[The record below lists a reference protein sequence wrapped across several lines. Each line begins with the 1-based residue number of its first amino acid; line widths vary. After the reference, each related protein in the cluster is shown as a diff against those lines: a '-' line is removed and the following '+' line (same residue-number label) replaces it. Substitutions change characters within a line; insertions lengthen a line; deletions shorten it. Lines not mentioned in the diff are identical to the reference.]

1 MRSSPPLPKRTSEES
16 APRRETSLS
25 FSAAGPDRD
34 GCGGATGSSKS
45 HNLKSLESCGAEV
58 QKGNAPVERKL
69 QRLFRNPEASLL
81 IKRCNDFGA
90 GGVSVAVG
98 ELADGLHIDLGAVPK
113 KYEGLDGTELAI
125 SESQERM
132 AVVVAEKDADRFLA
146 LADSENLEATK
157 IAVVTESP
165 RLVME
170 WNGKKIVDV
179 SREFLNSNGA
189 EKHINIEVTAPED
202 YSRSVGGDFSENYK
216 KLASDLNVCSKR
228 GLSERFDSTIG
239 AGTVTMPFGG
249 KNQLTPSQAMV
260 NLVSVEKGHTDD
272 CSLMAWGFNPY
283 ISEKSRYHGAY
294 LAVVESVSK
303 LIGLRRAVLRRV
315 SYLPGIFRKADE
327 GREEMGQAA
336 CRASPAHLRHRR
348 TSGIGRDRR
357 KGLHERV
364 V

>member
-1 MRSSPPLPKRTSEES
+1 MRT
-16 APRRETSLS
+16 
-25 FSAAGPDRD
+25 D
-34 GCGGATGSSKS
+34 
-45 HNLKSLESCGAEV
+45 
-58 QKGNAPVERKL
+58 
-69 QRLFRNPEASLL
+69 
-81 IKRCNDFGA
+81 
-90 GGVSVAVG
+90 
-98 ELADGLHIDLGAVPK
+98 
-113 KYEGLDGTELAI
+113 
-125 SESQERM
+125 
-132 AVVVAEKDADRFLA
+132 FLA

-202 YSRSVGGDFSENYK
+202 YSRSVGGDFAENYK

-272 CSLMAWGFNPY
+272 CSIMAWGFNPY
-283 ISEKSRYHGAY
+283 ISEK
-294 LAVVESVSK
+294 AV
-303 LIGLRRAVLRRV
+303 ITGHI
-315 SYLPGIFRKADE
+315 LPLSNRC
-327 GREEMGQAA
+327 Q
-336 CRASPAHLRHRR
+336 S
-348 TSGIGRDRR
+348 
-357 KGLHERV
+357 
-364 V
+364 